1 MKTLRLLVPAAVLTS
16 ALATIGC
23 GSSAP
28 AVYAVRGRVV
38 DAAGKPAAGA
48 LIVFHPVNGAAATDK
63 VAPKPVAT
71 VAEDGTFS
79 LTTYVQNDGA
89 PAGDYAV
96 TITWIRPKKTPLDR
110 EGPDLL
116 EGRYADAQKSQIR
129 FVVEKKAQNEVPE
142 IRLQ

>member
-1 MKTLRLLVPAAVLTS
+1 MKMLRLLAPAAVLTS
-16 ALATIGC
+16 TLATLGC
-23 GSSAP
+23 GSSAS
-28 AVYAVRGRVV
+28 AVYPVHGRVV

-48 LIVFHPVNGAAATDK
+48 LVVFHPVNTAAPTDK
-63 VAPKPVAT
+63 APPKPVAT

-79 LTTYVQNDGA
+79 MTTYVQHDGA
-89 PAGDYAV
+89 PVGEYAV

-116 EGRYADAQKSQIR
+116 DGRYADALKSEIR
-129 FVVEKKAQNEVPE
+129 FTVEKKAQNEVPE